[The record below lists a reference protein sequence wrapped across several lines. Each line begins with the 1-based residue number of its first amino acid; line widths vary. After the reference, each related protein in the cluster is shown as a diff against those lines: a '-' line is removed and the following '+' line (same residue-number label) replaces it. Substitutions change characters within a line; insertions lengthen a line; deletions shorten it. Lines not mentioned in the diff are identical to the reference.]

1 MRGMNHNMSASRE
14 KKKRQ
19 EQLTAEAASAQNAK
33 KGLSKTVKTVLGIVI
48 AVVLVAAI
56 VFLGM
61 ISSGFFETHST
72 AAVVSGHKLTPAM
85 VNYYYTNTY
94 QNNQQLLS
102 IFVDSE
108 TPLSEQAYFTD
119 EYATWNDYLLD
130 SALATAASTYAIYD
144 EAVSKGFELS
154 EDAQASIDS
163 QLQSM
168 DLMASIYGYGSGD
181 AYLSAVY
188 GTGCNKSNFKEF
200 LTVNYLAQEY
210 ESSVISSLVYTQDE
224 IDAYYAANPADFD
237 SVTFR
242 MFNLTAEAD
251 TTDENGEDAV
261 SEEALAQVE
270 EKAKAMA
277 EASQG
282 SEETFLELALENTPA
297 DQQESYNADT
307 STLREA
313 YTENDCLDLYR
324 DWISDD
330 ARQPGD
336 TTYVYNSTN
345 GYYVLY
351 FVENVDMTYQLPN
364 VRHILIAPE
373 DSTDEAS
380 KEEAKAKAESLL
392 ADFLA
397 GDATEDAFAALAN
410 ENSEDTGSNTTGG
423 LYENVAPGAT
433 VESFEDWCYAEG
445 RQPGDTGIVES
456 DYGYHIMYFSG
467 YGKIYRDYLV
477 ENALM
482 EKDYNAWLDA
492 ALADVSRTLKS
503 SRFVTTR

>member
-168 DLMASIYGYGSGD
+168 DLMAG
-181 AYLSAVY
+181 VY
-188 GTGCNKSNFKEF
+188 GWG
-200 LTVNYLAQEY
+200 
-210 ESSVISSLVYTQDE
+210 
-224 IDAYYAANPADFD
+224 
-237 SVTFR
+237 
-242 MFNLTAEAD
+242 
-251 TTDENGEDAV
+251 
-261 SEEALAQVE
+261 
-270 EKAKAMA
+270 
-277 EASQG
+277 
-282 SEETFLELALENTPA
+282 
-297 DQQESYNADT
+297 
-307 STLREA
+307 
-313 YTENDCLDLYR
+313 
-324 DWISDD
+324 
-330 ARQPGD
+330 
-336 TTYVYNSTN
+336 
-345 GYYVLY
+345 
-351 FVENVDMTYQLPN
+351 
-364 VRHILIAPE
+364 
-373 DSTDEAS
+373 
-380 KEEAKAKAESLL
+380 
-392 ADFLA
+392 
-397 GDATEDAFAALAN
+397 
-410 ENSEDTGSNTTGG
+410 
-423 LYENVAPGAT
+423 
-433 VESFEDWCYAEG
+433 
-445 RQPGDTGIVES
+445 
-456 DYGYHIMYFSG
+456 FS
-467 YGKIYRDYLV
+467 
-477 ENALM
+477 
-482 EKDYNAWLDA
+482 
-492 ALADVSRTLKS
+492 
-503 SRFVTTR
+503 